1 MKSRK
6 KIGVDQKGGGRKWSA
21 KTSLLA
27 QTYTPPEGG
36 NSLEH
41 RPKNRFYLRHAAA
54 AVLGVELEGQTW
66 KDLRET
72 IGKAKQPVQ
81 DAHRKLYEQLK
92 GCTGVEV
99 VATVEKYS
107 SKPQAQAETK
117 PASKPKPESKAKVKP
132 KLHRQKR
139 AGKGSIPADDQTLAE
154 TLAKQKSQLQK
165 TA

>member
-1 MKSRK
+1 MKSKK
-6 KIGVDQKGGGRKWSA
+6 KIEQYQIGGQKWSA

-117 PASKPKPESKAKVKP
+117 PASKPKPKP
-132 KLHRQKR
+132 RPELHRQKR

-154 TLAKQKSQLQK
+154 TLAKQKSQLQT

>member
-6 KIGVDQKGGGRKWSA
+6 KIEQYQKGGRKWSA

-107 SKPQAQAETK
+107 SKPQAQAATK
-117 PASKPKPESKAKVKP
+117 PASKPKPKSRPE
-132 KLHRQKR
+132 LHRQKR

-154 TLAKQKSQLQK
+154 TLAKQKSQLQT

>member
-1 MKSRK
+1 MKSKK
-6 KIGVDQKGGGRKWSA
+6 KIEQYQKGGQKWSA

-117 PASKPKPESKAKVKP
+117 PASKPKPQPRPE
-132 KLHRQKR
+132 LHRQKR

-154 TLAKQKSQLQK
+154 TLAKQKSQLQT